1 MNKKFALLL
10 VLMAALVM
18 GSVTSASAADIK
30 AAGDWQIEADMNSNF
45 DFLGKGAASSEDKT
59 MNITQRVRQ
68 SFQFIANENLKGVL
82 EMQLGAANW
91 GTGAL
96 GIGAGRAAGT
106 SAALGSATA
115 GNGNFMLRKG
125 YVDFKWP
132 GTKVNFLVGF
142 QSLSLPSAVGGG
154 SPVLDDHFAAAAAV
168 VPVTDGLSLVGGFG
182 RLYDSNGSAFTTT
195 GTLSGSHNNGDVAFL
210 IANIDMF
217 KGFSVKPWAAY
228 ATLGKN
234 IGGSGAGATNTA
246 LPNGGFFASNASGNE
261 GLRAYWGGAAFTM
274 TAFDPFKV
282 MADFNYGK
290 ATWNN
295 QSGTNKA
302 EGGRSGFLFDLA
314 VDYTGLSMMTPSVF
328 FAYSSGESGN
338 STTGG
343 KSDRMPVVGAPQ
355 TYALGSFWLQGGDAI
370 NGNINSPADTMGYW
384 ALGMSLKDIKFID
397 KLSHT
402 AHLIYFKGTN
412 DVDYLRE
419 NTTGTNAVYGKFLT
433 TKDSLWEVDFNT
445 KYQIYPELTL
455 GLELGYINTNF
466 DKDVW
471 GNSDTAAKADY
482 LNYGSKDAYK
492 ASLLVNYSF

>member
-18 GSVTSASAADIK
+18 GTVTSASAADIK
-30 AAGDWQIEADMNSNF
+30 ATGSWQIDATMNVNN
-45 DFLGKGAASSEDKT
+45 DFQKKGAVSEDKT
-59 MNITQRVRQ
+59 FNIAQRVRQ

-82 EMQLGAANW
+82 EVQLGTANW
-91 GTGAL
+91 GNGAL
-96 GIGAGRAAGT
+96 GIGAGRSAVAGAQG
-106 SAALGSATA
+106 SAAA

-168 VPVTDGLSLVGGFG
+168 VPITDGLSLVGGFG
-182 RLYDSNGSAFTTT
+182 RLYDSNGSSSTT
-195 GTLSGSHNNGDVAFL
+195 GSTLSGSHNNGDVAFL

-217 KGFSVKPWAAY
+217 KGFSIQPWAAY
-228 ATLGKN
+228 ATLGSN
-234 IGGSGAGATNTA
+234 VAGAGTGATA
-246 LPNGGFFASNASGNE
+246 LAGFRGANSSANE
-261 GLRAYWGGAAFTM
+261 GVRAYWGGAAFTM

-302 EGGRSGFLFDLA
+302 DGGRSGFLFDIA

-328 FAYSSGESGN
+328 FAYSSGENGN
-338 STTGG
+338 STEGSG
-343 KSDRMPVVGAPQ
+343 KSERMPVVGTPQ
-355 TYALGSFWLQGGDAI
+355 NYALGSFWLQGGDSLHA
-370 NGNINSPADTMGYW
+370 SYASSDTTMGYW
-384 ALGMSLKDIKFID
+384 ALGLSLKDIKLID
-397 KLSHT
+397 KLTHT

-412 DVDYLRE
+412 DVDFLKD
-419 NTTGTNAVYGKFLT
+419 TTVGNGATYGQFLT

-445 KYQIYPELTL
+445 KYQVYPELTL
-455 GLELGYINTNF
+455 GLELGYINPSF
-466 DKDVW
+466 DKDTW
-471 GNSDTAAKADY
+471 GAVNADY
-482 LNYGSKDAYK
+482 QTYGSKDAYK
-492 ASLLVNYSF
+492 AALLVNYSF

>member
-1 MNKKFALLL
+1 MNKKFALLMVL
-10 VLMAALVM
+10 VAALVM
-18 GSVTSASAADIK
+18 GTISSAAAAEIK
-30 AAGDWQIEADMNSNF
+30 ANGAWQIEADFNVNN
-45 DFLGKGAASSEDKT
+45 DFQKKGGVSEDKT
-59 MNITQRVRQ
+59 FNIAQRVRQ

-82 EMQLGAANW
+82 EVQLGTANW

-96 GIGAGRAAGT
+96 GIGAGR
-106 SAALGSATA
+106 SASLTATGSASA

-182 RLYDSNGSAFTTT
+182 RLYDANSATSTTA
-195 GTLSGSHNNGDVAFL
+195 GNLSGSHNNGDVAFL
-210 IANIDMF
+210 IANVDMF
-217 KGFSVKPWAAY
+217 KGFSIKPWVAY
-228 ATLGKN
+228 ASLGKDVA
-234 IGGSGAGATNTA
+234 GAGTGATA
-246 LPNGGFFASNASGNE
+246 LAGFAGANSSANE
-261 GLRAYWGGAAFTM
+261 GVRAYWGGAAFTM

-295 QSGTNKA
+295 QSSLNNAK
-302 EGGRSGFLFDLA
+302 GGRQGFLADIA

-338 STTGG
+338 STDGG
-343 KSDRMPVVGAPQ
+343 KSDRMPVVGTPQ
-355 TYALGSFWLQGGDAI
+355 NYALGSFWLQGGDSLNMSYNAP
-370 NGNINSPADTMGYW
+370 STTMGYW
-384 ALGMSLKDIKFID
+384 ALGLSLKDIKLID

-402 AHLIYFKGTN
+402 VHLIYFKGTN
-412 DVDYLRE
+412 DPDFLKD
-419 NTTGTNAVYGKFLT
+419 TTAGNGVTYSNFLT
-433 TKDSLWEVDFNT
+433 NKDSLWEVDVNT
-445 KYQIYPELTL
+445 KYQIYDELSL
-455 GLELGYINTNF
+455 GLELGYINPSF
-466 DKDVW
+466 DKDTW
-471 GNSDTAAKADY
+471 GAVNADY
-482 LNYGSKDAYK
+482 RNYGSTSAYK

>member
-1 MNKKFALLL
+1 
-10 VLMAALVM
+10 
-18 GSVTSASAADIK
+18 
-30 AAGDWQIEADMNSNF
+30 
-45 DFLGKGAASSEDKT
+45 
-59 MNITQRVRQ
+59 
-68 SFQFIANENLKGVL
+68 
-82 EMQLGAANW
+82 ANW
-91 GTGAL
+91 GNGAL
-96 GIGAGRAAGT
+96 GIGAGRSGSNSASSNANNAG
-106 SAALGSATA
+106 S
-115 GNGNFMLRKG
+115 GNFMLRKG

-182 RLYDSNGSAFTTT
+182 RLYDSNGSSSTT
-195 GTLSGSHNNGDVAFL
+195 GSTLSGSHNNGDVAFL

-217 KGFSVKPWAAY
+217 KGFSIKPWAAY
-228 ATLGKN
+228 ATLGSKVA
-234 IGGSGAGATNTA
+234 GAGAGATATS
-246 LPNGGFFASNASGNE
+246 GFMASNASASE
-261 GLRAYWGGAAFTM
+261 GVRAYWGGAAFTM

-295 QSGTNKA
+295 QSATNKA
-302 EGGRSGFLFDLA
+302 EGGRSGFLFDIA

-343 KSDRMPVVGAPQ
+343 KSDRMPVVGTPQ
-355 TYALGSFWLQGGDAI
+355 NYALGSFWLQGGDTLHA
-370 NGNINSPADTMGYW
+370 SYASSDTTMGYW
-384 ALGMSLKDIKFID
+384 ALGLSLKDIKFID
-397 KLSHT
+397 KLTHT

-419 NTTGTNAVYGKFLT
+419 NTTNTNAVYGQFLT

-445 KYQIYPELTL
+445 KYQVYPELSL
-455 GLELGYINTNF
+455 GLELGYINPSF
-466 DKDVW
+466 DKDTW
-471 GNSDTAAKADY
+471 GAADTAAAADY
-482 LNYGSKDAYK
+482 RNYGS
-492 ASLLVNYSF
+492 